1 MVKKPVI
8 KINLPG
14 GIASAGD
21 LLTILEAAEKAKVED
36 VQFGIRQQ
44 LYLKPS
50 EKYAEELK
58 ANLNEAQIF
67 YEENENTYPNI
78 ISSYVG
84 EDVFD
89 NANWLS
95 EGVYTD
101 ILDQFDF
108 KARLKINLVEGNQ
121 SFVP

>member
-44 LYLKPS
+44 LYLKPN
-50 EKYAEELK
+50 EKYIEGLK
-58 ANLNEAQIF
+58 AHLDEAQIS
-67 YEENENTYPNI
+67 YQENENNYPNI

-101 ILDQFDF
+101 VLDQFDF
-108 KARLKINLVEGNQ
+108 KPRLKINL
-121 SFVP
+121 FHLITR